1 MQTRT
6 IESTINQ
13 KARTTKASLDSA
25 NQELHDTHE
34 KLLDLKTQQANIY
47 NKIATIYLLESPE
60 NNDIKIQKIID
71 QLQNVLK
78 QLKSK
83 SYSLDKKIDKQ
94 QIKLTEILIRLD
106 ELTTEKTLQLEK
118 DPDYLSLFD
127 RFTIEKE
134 RFDKET
140 ENFEASQSE
149 FSEKLVQY
157 NENRYFNYLIKR
169 NYGENNYKAFWIL
182 KNLDAWLARFVN
194 FSQNYKN
201 YKLIN
206 SLLNESKSRYENQTR
221 SYELALKQKEQKEHS
236 VETVLKIPA
245 IRVELAE
252 IEQDLANLER
262 EKQENYNVL
271 NETQTGKSLEFKRL
285 SLQLAEFLK
294 HKSFDRLQQLTL
306 QTKTKGDDIL
316 LKKLY
321 EIEKQIKQSE
331 NHIVHLRNTTSDLM
345 KTYERFNETLH
356 LFKEYN
362 ISSFLYEYRISSY
375 NLNELLNKL
384 LNNDVFPITIV
395 ETLLSYRVRIKIE
408 SRTSVHQSS
417 IGSLFSNSSNSS
429 SWGSSY
435 RSSSSSSSGSSS
447 SRGSYSSSSSSGG
460 GGYKTTDSF

>member
-1 MQTRT
+1 MQTRK
-6 IESTINQ
+6 IESIINQ
-13 KARTTKASLDSA
+13 QAQTAKASLDSA

-47 NKIATIYLLESPE
+47 NKIATIYLLEPPK

-78 QLKSK
+78 QLKSE

-106 ELTTEKTLQLEK
+106 ELTNEKTLQLEK
-118 DPDYLSLFD
+118 DPDYVSLFN
-127 RFTIEKE
+127 RFTIEKGH
-134 RFDKET
+134 FDKET
-140 ENFEASQSE
+140 KNFEASQSE

-157 NENRYFNYLIKR
+157 NENRYFNYLINR
-169 NYGENNYKAFWIL
+169 NYGENNYQGFWIL

-201 YKLIN
+201 FKLIN
-206 SLLNESKSRYENQTR
+206 SLLKESKSRYENQKR
-221 SYELALKQKEQKEHS
+221 SYELVLKQKEQKEHS

-245 IRVELAE
+245 IKVELAQ
-252 IEQDLANLER
+252 IEQDLANIEQQ
-262 EKQENYNVL
+262 KQENYNIL
-271 NETQTGKSLEFKRL
+271 NQTQTGKSLEFKRL
-285 SLQLAEFLK
+285 SEQLAELLK
-294 HKSFDRLQQLTL
+294 HRSFDNLQHLTL
-306 QTKTKGDDIL
+306 QTESKGDDIL

-321 EIEKQIKQSE
+321 ETEKQINQSE
-331 NHIVHLRNTTSDLM
+331 NHIVHLRNRISDLI
-345 KTYERFNETLH
+345 KNYERFNETLH

-362 ISSFLYEYRISSY
+362 ISSSLYEYRISSY

-384 LNNDVFPITIV
+384 LNNEIFPITIV

-408 SRTSVHQSS
+408 NRTSLHQSS
-417 IGSLFSNSSNSS
+417 IGSLFSNSSKSS
-429 SWGSSY
+429 SWGSS
-435 RSSSSSSSGSSS
+435 SSSSSSS